1 MCSLLCRG
9 SRAKPRS
16 LKDRL
21 LILKILNDQQARQ
34 KTIGNW
40 KKFQR
45 AFGRGRVV
53 NESYLKL
60 LETSFLSKEKAMV
73 ASEKKSLRKQQA
85 EIAKGSR

>member
-1 MCSLLCRG
+1 MVSIETYCKCSLLRRTA
-9 SRAKPRS
+9 SRAKARS

-21 LILKILNDQQARQ
+21 LILKILIEQQARQ

-45 AFGRGRVV
+45 VFGRGRVV

-60 LETSFLSKEKAMV
+60 LETSSSQRKRRWQLSK
-73 ASEKKSLRKQQA
+73 KSQ
-85 EIAKGSR
+85 SP